1 MSAVLRI
8 QYRYI
13 LTFAI
18 ELALLT
24 LQHLG
29 PLCAATPGQL
39 SPWLVRPEWRIVI
52 NDVAC

>member
-8 QYRYI
+8 HYRYI

-18 ELALLT
+18 ELALLM

-29 PLCAATPGQL
+29 PLCAATLGQL